1 MFEKSNNRKSGFVKK
16 KLKENKNKAVITATG
31 GNKMK
36 KYLFL
41 NDTLKKGIIKTV
53 GEDFFESDWRREL
66 FPEDSKNDFTWAF
79 KLSENDYFDFWLDG
93 VLCIEDGYNI
103 NGVQFMLVIPDDQ
116 KITKEVVKLVK
127 RKIKQERDVTG
138 FREYKIDLKE
148 D

>member
-1 MFEKSNNRKSGFVKK
+1 
-16 KLKENKNKAVITATG
+16 
-31 GNKMK
+31 MK

-41 NDTLKKGIIKTV
+41 NDDLKKGIIKKV
-53 GEDFFESDWRREL
+53 DEVFFEKNWREKL
-66 FPEDSKNDFTWAF
+66 FPGSNNDFTWAF

-93 VLCIEDGYNI
+93 VLCIEDGYNV